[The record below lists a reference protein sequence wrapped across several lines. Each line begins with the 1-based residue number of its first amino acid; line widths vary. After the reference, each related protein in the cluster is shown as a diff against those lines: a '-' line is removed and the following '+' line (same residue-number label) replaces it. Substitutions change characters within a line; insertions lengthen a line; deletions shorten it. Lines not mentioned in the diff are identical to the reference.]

1 MAEIQPADMGQ
12 LAGLLFDRAAALWY
26 RALRIEVLV
35 VLASAVVAFANPT
48 GQAALLVSLGIVA
61 LVVVAYAVRLMAEDK
76 HDTAQ
81 TMRRQAALSN
91 GLGWPIEPAQLEEWR
106 RKAGASLVRRAAA
119 EPRPDDYY
127 SSTSEPGARRMAEIT
142 LESAFYTRHVDLAAR
157 QILIVAVIVVSV
169 VLFVVAYLAL
179 SDPGAAAFDA
189 VVAQVT
195 ATAVLVFIVLDV
207 VGWILRLTRQNA
219 TILQVE
225 RDLDRLLAR
234 ADIEKTDV
242 LRLVSEYDC
251 EMVNS
256 VPVPL
261 DFFRRRHDDIRELW
275 EHRSTDSRRP
285 EG

>member
-1 MAEIQPADMGQ
+1 MGQ
-12 LAGLLFDRAAALWY
+12 LAGLLFDRAATLWY
-26 RALRIEVLV
+26 RALGLEVLV
-35 VLASAVVAFANPT
+35 VLVSVIVAFVAPT
-48 GQAALLVSLGIVA
+48 GQDALLVSLAIVA
-61 LVVVAYAVRLMAEDK
+61 LVVVAYGVRLVAEDK

-106 RKAGASLVRRAAA
+106 QKAGVPLVRRAAA

-157 QILIVAVIVVSV
+157 QILIVAVIIVGV
-169 VLFVVAYLAL
+169 VLAVVTYLAL
-179 SDPGAAAFDA
+179 TEPSVVAVDA

-219 TILQVE
+219 TILQIE
-225 RDLDRLLAR
+225 RDLDRLLA
-234 ADIEKTDV
+234 ATDIERTDV

-261 DFFRRRHDDIRELW
+261 GFFRWKHDEIQELW
-275 EHRSTDSRRP
+275 KHRNT
-285 EG
+285 